1 MSKHSRQ
8 RLSVEN
14 KGDMSLVRF
23 TDKRILD
30 KPNIQEIGDQLFGL
44 VDNLGRCKLLVDFSN
59 VEYLS
64 SAALGKL
71 ITLQKKAQAAGGWL
85 VLCNVDAKIYEV
97 FKTAKLDRIL
107 EIHQKDE
114 SGPEAGLARLMGDL
128 KSRPPGKQSKLSSL
142 PDE

>member
-1 MSKHSRQ
+1 
-8 RLSVEN
+8 
-14 KGDMSLVRF
+14 
-23 TDKRILD
+23 
-30 KPNIQEIGDQLFGL
+30 
-44 VDNLGRCKLLVDFSN
+44 